1 MNSTSNDDFDPDDIT
16 ELGKAFDRIMG
27 QEEHGYEL
35 IFFINTND
43 AQELVHSY
51 DEAVSGDK
59 SALRRCMYE
68 FGKIVGKIQHA
79 IETNE
84 TDY

>member
-1 MNSTSNDDFDPDDIT
+1 MNTTPDDNFDPDDIT
-16 ELGKAFDRIMG
+16 ELGKVFDRIMD

-51 DEAVSGDK
+51 GEAMDGDK

-68 FGKIVGKIQHA
+68 FGKIVGKIKHA